1 MSTTN
6 RNESIILALIKNDN
20 DITIRI
26 DNNGWA
32 FSSFE
37 GLPVVELRLMGCRD
51 AIWVWDEV
59 ANFVDQSLYYKILKE
74 ADEFTVRLWINYHVD
89 EIEVTCAQID
99 EGESDYTVEELK
111 GKASRLA
118 QLHLASDEAHR
129 LSDYIYL
136 LLRHK
141 LSQMISKEMDLYQR
155 KIDFFS
161 RTNPEKAAT
170 LRGEAQAYQKVLKLI
185 GLGEVDGKPIATQIG
200 VWISRIWN
208 EHFIDQAGHP
218 KSSKNR
224 ITDLGEAALFPL
236 LEMLKNPDPELEYRK
251 MAIYFLGL
259 IDPAVKDMII
269 VNILGS
275 DH

>member
-170 LRGEAQAYQKVLKLI
+170 LRGEAQAYQKVLKLL

>member
-6 RNESIILALIKNDN
+6 KNEPIILAVARNGS
-20 DITIRI
+20 DITLRI

-32 FSSFE
+32 FSEFA
-37 GLPVVELRLMGCRD
+37 GTPVVELKLMGCRD
-51 AIWVWDEV
+51 AAWVWDEV
-59 ANFVDQSLYYKILKE
+59 ANSVDQSLYYEILKE
-74 ADEFTVRLWINYHVD
+74 ADAFTVRLWINYHVD

-99 EGESDYTVEELK
+99 EVGSDYTVDELK

-118 QLHLASDEAHR
+118 QLYLVSAEANR
-129 LSDYIYL
+129 LSRYIYH

-155 KIDFFS
+155 KIDSFS
-161 RTNPEKAAT
+161 RTNPEEAAT
-170 LRGEAQAYQKVLKLI
+170 LRGEAQAYQKVLTLI
-185 GLGEVDGKPIATQIG
+185 GLGEVDGKPIATQIEAW
-200 VWISRIWN
+200 VSRIWN
-208 EHFIDQAGHP
+208 EHLMDQAGHS

-236 LEMLKNPDPELEYRK
+236 LEMLKNPDPELEDRK

-259 IDPAVKDMII
+259 IVPAVKEMIV